1 MNYNIALIAI
11 HIAKAMLAGYI
22 ISSIIIAI
30 GICNVYKDISGMAYI
45 YSLINRINFADAI
58 RKPKFLLNGLT
69 YAYVYIVASIR
80 LRITFGSNYKKI
92 ILNLFDLCLELSKY
106 GTSNFEEA
114 MSMYM
119 KEKEPEE
126 NEKE

>member
-1 MNYNIALIAI
+1 
-11 HIAKAMLAGYI
+11 
-22 ISSIIIAI
+22 
-30 GICNVYKDISGMAYI
+30 MAYI

-114 MSMYM
+114 MSMHM
-119 KEKEPEE
+119 KELERKEPEE

>member
-1 MNYNIALIAI
+1 MNNNIIVIAI
-11 HIAKAMLAGYI
+11 HIAYAMLAGYI

-58 RKPKFLLNGLT
+58 HKPKFLLNGLT

-106 GTSNFEEA
+106 GTNNFEEA

-119 KEKEPEE
+119 KEKGLEE